1 MTKAKGRNNLTGRRG
16 FVALA
21 LAAVGGSLGAG
32 LGTSRPSRAA
42 DSPKAPVVPHGK
54 PLHHVPHAVSNGPVQ
69 QRARLPRRLA
79 ADFHEHIQTRLPA
92 LRPAFEAAARETGI
106 GWRLLAA
113 LGYQESRW
121 RPAAVSPR
129 GAQGV
134 MMLMPRTAT
143 KMGVKNVFSAD
154 ENILGG
160 ARYLAYLKERIPKRI
175 LDPDRTWLA
184 MAAYNIGIG
193 HLEDARI
200 ITQMRK
206 KNPDRWSEVRANLP
220 RLSDPAWHTRV
231 KRGYANGRETAQFVE
246 RVAQFAAIL
255 ESAVPENVLAKE

>member
-1 MTKAKGRNNLTGRRG
+1 MHRAKGRKNLMSRRAFVSLG

-21 LAAVGGSLGAG
+21 AAIPALAADHPA
-32 LGTSRPSRAA
+32 
-42 DSPKAPVVPHGK
+42 KAPSKPKPAAVPSPASK
-54 PLHHVPHAVSNGPVQ
+54 RPA
-69 QRARLPRRLA
+69 QRARLPKRLA
-79 ADFHEHIQTRLPA
+79 ADFHKHIETRLPH
-92 LRPAFEAAARETGI
+92 LRHSFELAGRETGLN
-106 GWRLLAA
+106 WRMLAA

-134 MMLMPRTAT
+134 MMLMPLTVT

-154 ENILGG
+154 ENIRAG
-160 ARYLAYLKERIPKRI
+160 ARYLLHMKDRIPKRI
-175 LDPDRTWLA
+175 RDPDRTLLA

-206 KNPDRWSEVRANLP
+206 KNPDRWADVRANLP
-220 RLSDPAWHTRV
+220 RLSDPHWHSRV

-246 RVAQFAAIL
+246 RVSQFAAIL
-255 ESAVPENVLAKE
+255 ETAVTDTVLAKD

>member
-1 MTKAKGRNNLTGRRG
+1 MRRAKGRKNLTNRRA
-16 FVALA
+16 FVALG
-21 LAAVGGSLGAG
+21 LAALGA
-32 LGTSRPSRAA
+32 PF
-42 DSPKAPVVPHGK
+42 PVVAAEPPAAPK
-54 PLHHVPHAVSNGPVQ
+54 PKPVATPTAKPPV

-79 ADFHEHIQTRLPA
+79 LDFRSHIETRLPH
-92 LRPAFEAAARETGI
+92 LRPSFEAAGRDTGLN
-106 GWRLLAA
+106 WRMLAA

-134 MMLMPRTAT
+134 MMLMPLTAA

-154 ENILGG
+154 ENILAG
-160 ARYLAYLKERIPKRI
+160 ARYLLHMKERIPKRI
-175 LDPDRTWLA
+175 RDPDRTLLA

-206 KNPDRWSEVRANLP
+206 NNPDQWADVRANLP
-220 RLSDPAWHTRV
+220 RLSDPRWHSRV

-246 RVAQFAAIL
+246 RVSQFAAIL
-255 ESAVPENVLAKE
+255 EASVPDTVVAKD

>member
-1 MTKAKGRNNLTGRRG
+1 MHRAKGRKNLTNRRA
-16 FVALA
+16 FMALG
-21 LAAVGGSLGAG
+21 LAVLGAP
-32 LGTSRPSRAA
+32 LPAMAA
-42 DSPKAPVVPHGK
+42 EHPPTAKPKAAGSATAAKPPV
-54 PLHHVPHAVSNGPVQ
+54 

-79 ADFHEHIQTRLPA
+79 ADFRIHIETRLPN
-92 LRPAFEAAARETGI
+92 LRPAFEAAGQDTGLN
-106 GWRLLAA
+106 WRMLAA

-134 MMLMPRTAT
+134 MMLMPLTVT
-143 KMGVKNVFSAD
+143 KMGVKDVFSAD
-154 ENILGG
+154 ENIMAG
-160 ARYLAYLKERIPKRI
+160 ARYLLHMKERIPKRI
-175 LDPDRTWLA
+175 HDPDRMLLA
-184 MAAYNIGIG
+184 MAAYNIGIS

-206 KNPDRWSEVRANLP
+206 KSPDRWADVRANLP
-220 RLSDPAWHTRV
+220 RLSDPHWHSRV

-255 ESAVPENVLAKE
+255 EASVPDSVVAKD

>member
-1 MTKAKGRNNLTGRRG
+1 MHRAKGRKNLTSRRAFVTLG
-16 FVALA
+16 FAALGAAFPA
-21 LAAVGGSLGAG
+21 LAADHPAK
-32 LGTSRPSRAA
+32 P
-42 DSPKAPVVPHGK
+42 SPKPAAPAGAKSP
-54 PLHHVPHAVSNGPVQ
+54 A

-79 ADFHEHIQTRLPA
+79 ADFHMHIETRLPH
-92 LRPAFEAAARETGI
+92 LRHSFESAGRETGLN
-106 GWRLLAA
+106 WRMLAA

-134 MMLMPRTAT
+134 MMLMPLTAT
-143 KMGVKNVFSAD
+143 KMGVKDVFSAD
-154 ENILGG
+154 ENIRAG
-160 ARYLAYLKERIPKRI
+160 ARYLLHMIDRIPKRI
-175 LDPDRTWLA
+175 RDPDRTLLA

-206 KNPDRWSEVRANLP
+206 KNPDRWADVRANLP
-220 RLSDPAWHTRV
+220 RLSDPLWHSRV

-246 RVAQFAAIL
+246 RVSQFAAIL
-255 ESAVPENVLAKE
+255 ETAVPETVVARD

>member
-1 MTKAKGRNNLTGRRG
+1 M
-16 FVALA
+16 ALGI
-21 LAAVGGSLGAG
+21 AVLGAS
-32 LGTSRPSRAA
+32 LPSAA
-42 DSPKAPVVPHGK
+42 AEHPATDKPKAAAKPPV
-54 PLHHVPHAVSNGPVQ
+54 

-79 ADFHEHIQTRLPA
+79 ADFHGHIETRLPP
-92 LRPAFEAAARETGI
+92 LRSSFEAAGRDTGLN
-106 GWRLLAA
+106 WRMLAA

-134 MMLMPRTAT
+134 MMLMPQTAT
-143 KMGVKNVFSAD
+143 KMGVKDVFSPD
-154 ENILGG
+154 ENILAG
-160 ARYLAYLKERIPKRI
+160 ARYLLYMKERIPKRI
-175 LDPDRTWLA
+175 NDPDRTWLA

-206 KNPDRWSEVRANLP
+206 NNPDRWSDVRANLP
-220 RLSDPAWHTRV
+220 RLSDPRWHSRV

-246 RVAQFAAIL
+246 RVSQFGAIL
-255 ESAVPENVLAKE
+255 EASVPDTTVAQD